1 MAKRR
6 KKRLKIKWK
15 NFIIFLI
22 IVFLLSYGLIKGTT
36 ALYKY
41 ITTPKPIEV
50 KKEKPKKEETKKDDE
65 KDLDYKKLDYI
76 NKEVDYFNDDYLDR
90 YLKYKEKNPKLSNK
104 QVVIDV
110 NIGLDYPYYENSIKA
125 KHLYKD
131 YILVNKYNFLD
142 KNYVPK
148 NLEKISTQYALS
160 GMKLVKSAK
169 DAFEDMA
176 SDAKKEGY
184 NIIAMSSY
192 RSYDYQIN
200 LYNRYV
206 KSDGKKAADTYS
218 GRPGYSEH
226 QTGLAIDIY
235 NGKYNYKNFGKTKE
249 YLWMQKNAYKY
260 GFILRF
266 PENKEKETGYKYES
280 WHYRYVGKTLAKE
293 IYIND
298 LTLEE
303 YHATHNIK

>member
-1 MAKRR
+1 MAKVR
-6 KKRLKIKWK
+6 KKRLRIKWK

-22 IVFLLSYGLIKGTT
+22 IVFLLFYGLIKGTT
-36 ALYKY
+36 TIYKFL
-41 ITTPKPIEV
+41 TTPKPVEI
-50 KKEKPKKEETKKDDE
+50 KKEEKPKTDE
-65 KDLDYKKLDYI
+65 KDSEYKKLDYI
-76 NKEVDYFNDDYLDR
+76 NKQVDYFNDDYLDR
-90 YLKYKEKNPKLSNK
+90 YLKYKEKNPKLTNK
-104 QVVIDV
+104 QIVIDV
-110 NIGLDYPYYENSIKA
+110 NIGLDYPYYENSVKA
-125 KHLYKD
+125 KHLNTD
-131 YILVNKYNFLD
+131 YILVNKYNYLE

-148 NLEKISTQYALS
+148 NLEKISTQYSLS
-160 GMKLVKSAK
+160 GMKLVRSAK
-169 DAFEDMA
+169 EAFEDMA

-200 LYNRYV
+200 LYNKYV
-206 KSDGKKAADTYS
+206 RSDGKKAADTYS

-226 QTGLAIDIY
+226 QTGLAIDVY
-235 NGKYNYKNFGKTKE
+235 NGKYNYTNFGKTKE

-266 PENKEKETGYKYES
+266 PENKEKETGYKYET

-293 IYIND
+293 IYTND
-298 LTLEE
+298 ITLEE